1 MGERRLTLMVV
12 CPERR
17 AMAKT
22 MERAQLTGAVL
33 LGLWSCKT
41 DAQLS
46 KASDGLKY
54 PSAVLTASDGTDGDE
69 FGQAVSLYGSTALI
83 SAQEANVATT
93 GGTLSQAGKAYIFTR
108 TGNDWYQ
115 SAILTASDAVAGDDF
130 GDAVSLKGSTAL
142 IGAPSADVNGI
153 TDAGKVYVFTGSG
166 ASHNG
171 DILGA
176 DWNQQATLTASD
188 LAENDDFG
196 DIVVLSDDEATALI
210 HATKDVADQTSAG
223 AVLVFVRNEGTW
235 KQQATLTASDYRQGA
250 EFGQSGIALSGNTAL
265 IGAPGQP
272 KDGYENVGQAYIF
285 TASNGVWTQQAAL
298 TAGDWSAEDQ
308 FGNYVALSG
317 NTAAISGAASAVN
330 GVSNAGKVYVFTGS
344 GNSWSQQ
351 ATLTASDYA
360 QGSEF
365 GRGLSMSSPN
375 AILIGADEHDYE
387 GIKNVG
393 QAYLFVGGGNNWK
406 QQNTLLPGDIFPES
420 DFSRKNTGVSLNGGY
435 AVIGQRASI
444 ATPAQRGRAYVF
456 KWDVPGPSDDSW
468 VWITVGCVVGG
479 VVLIVAAILGYVL
492 FFNKKQPV
500 AEPGLEAP
508 KAPETQL

>member
-12 CPERR
+12 CRERR

-115 SAILTASDAVAGDDF
+115 SAILTASDAV
-130 GDAVSLKGSTAL
+130 SLKGSTAL

-176 DWNQQATLTASD
+176 DWNQQATLT
-188 LAENDDFG
+188 
-196 DIVVLSDDEATALI
+196 
-210 HATKDVADQTSAG
+210 
-223 AVLVFVRNEGTW
+223 
-235 KQQATLTASDYRQGA
+235 
-250 EFGQSGIALSGNTAL
+250 
-265 IGAPGQP
+265 
-272 KDGYENVGQAYIF
+272 
-285 TASNGVWTQQAAL
+285 
-298 TAGDWSAEDQ
+298 
-308 FGNYVALSG
+308 
-317 NTAAISGAASAVN
+317 
-330 GVSNAGKVYVFTGS
+330 
-344 GNSWSQQ
+344 
-351 ATLTASDYA
+351 
-360 QGSEF
+360 
-365 GRGLSMSSPN
+365 
-375 AILIGADEHDYE
+375 
-387 GIKNVG
+387 
-393 QAYLFVGGGNNWK
+393 
-406 QQNTLLPGDIFPES
+406 
-420 DFSRKNTGVSLNGGY
+420 
-435 AVIGQRASI
+435 
-444 ATPAQRGRAYVF
+444 
-456 KWDVPGPSDDSW
+456 
-468 VWITVGCVVGG
+468 
-479 VVLIVAAILGYVL
+479 
-492 FFNKKQPV
+492 
-500 AEPGLEAP
+500 
-508 KAPETQL
+508 